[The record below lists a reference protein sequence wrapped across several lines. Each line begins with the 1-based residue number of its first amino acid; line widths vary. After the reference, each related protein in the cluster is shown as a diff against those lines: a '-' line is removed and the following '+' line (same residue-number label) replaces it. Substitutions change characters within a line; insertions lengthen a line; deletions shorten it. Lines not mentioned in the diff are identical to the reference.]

1 MVGEIIKVDCCRL
14 SLLKL
19 NALYTDLGILFLA
32 FLVLTRLIL
41 HLVDAAF
48 LVRFVL
54 LDEND
59 VL

>member
-1 MVGEIIKVDCCRL
+1 MVGEIIEIDCCRL

-32 FLVLTRLIL
+32 FLPLARLVL